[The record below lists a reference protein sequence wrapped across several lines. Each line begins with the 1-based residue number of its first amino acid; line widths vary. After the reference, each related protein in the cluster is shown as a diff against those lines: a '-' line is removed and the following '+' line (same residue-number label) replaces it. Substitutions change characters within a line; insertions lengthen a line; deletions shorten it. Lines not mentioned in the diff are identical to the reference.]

1 MKLLFLGSQ
10 DVDYLQDVAFAG
22 LRKVLGAGNICV
34 MPWNRKYFLPLK
46 EYPRNMGYAPGNI
59 TASLHSRF
67 FLKQFDAVIVGSAKP
82 DCFRLYNALAPLLPG
97 GLRTIFLDG
106 GDREEVGGDLDR
118 MHAWELFTQA
128 MNIRP
133 FDLVMKREMVLTR
146 TYEKNVHPFPFAWNF
161 DRLPRVMPA
170 AKKYDVSFWA
180 VESDP
185 IRTRVLE
192 LIQDSF
198 DCRANGTVL
207 KQIFKKYKRKGEF
220 YLQELAACRIV
231 LNFRG
236 VGWDTLRYWEVP
248 ALSTFMISQTP
259 GIIIPNNFEHEHS
272 IVFCDGPGDVI
283 ERCHYYLKNVSQR
296 EEIAARSFRHMM
308 NYHTDRH
315 RANEL
320 LTLLSKSH

>member
-10 DVDYLQDVAFAG
+10 DVDYLQDVTFAG

-34 MPWNRKYFLPLK
+34 MPWNRKYVLPLK
-46 EYPRNMGYAPGNI
+46 EYPRNMGYAPGSI
-59 TASLHSRF
+59 TASLISRF

-82 DCFRLYNALAPLLPG
+82 DCFRLYNALAPSLPKG
-97 GLRTIFLDG
+97 MKTIFLDG

-118 MHAWELFTQA
+118 MHAPELFTQA
-128 MNIRP
+128 MDIRP

-146 TYEKNVHPFPFAWNF
+146 SYAKNVHPFPFAWNF

-192 LIQDSF
+192 VMQDQF
-198 DCRANGTVL
+198 DCRQNGTVL
-207 KQIFKKYKRKGEF
+207 KQVFKRYKRKGEF

-259 GIIIPNNFEHEHS
+259 GIIIPNNFEHEKS
-272 IVFCDGPGDVI
+272 IVFCDAPAELV
-283 ERCHYYLKNVSQR
+283 ERCTYYLQHESER
-296 EEIAARSFRHMM
+296 EAIARKSAEHIRAF
-308 NYHTDRH
+308 HTDVH
-315 RANEL
+315 RAKQL
-320 LTLLSKSH
+320 VSMV